1 MHVLIQSANFSH
13 QRTHKSTHYH
23 DCHEIIYITKGS
35 AQIQVNKN
43 TYNATQ
49 GDLVIFSR
57 FEEHAVASR
66 TDDYERYVFQIS
78 PDIPADPPLSKVF
91 SILFNRPQRFCN
103 VLNCTNCEED
113 ILLICQR
120 ILKEKEANASFCN
133 DMLNLLV
140 QQLLIVIYR
149 QLPDVFAV
157 FDESSFDTVQQIQR
171 RMEQSFHDQF
181 SLSSLSAEYGFSIS
195 YLSHLFKRITGN
207 SVMGYLQSCRMAA
220 AKKYLAETD
229 LEVGAI
235 VDKCGFSDSSNF
247 SRSFKRVTGSTPT
260 KFRAQF
266 NTSRI
271 NLN

>member
-1 MHVLIQSANFSH
+1 MHALIQSANFSH

-43 TYNATQ
+43 TYTGRQ

-57 FEEHAVASR
+57 LEEHAVASR
-66 TDDYERYVFQIS
+66 TDDYERYVLQIS
-78 PDIPADPPLSKVF
+78 PNIPMDSPLGKVF

-120 ILKEKEANASFCN
+120 ILHEAESNSSFSI
-133 DMLNLLV
+133 DMLNLLLL
-140 QQLLIVIYR
+140 QLLITVYR
-149 QLPDVFAV
+149 ELPDVFAV
-157 FDESSFDTVQQIQR
+157 FDESSFDIVQQIQHKL
-171 RMEQSFHDQF
+171 ETSFHEQF
-181 SLSSLSAEYGFSIS
+181 SLASLAEEYGFSIS

-207 SVMGYLQSCRMAA
+207 SIMGYLQSCRMAA
-220 AKKYLAETD
+220 AKKYLVESNFD
-229 LEVGAI
+229 VGTI
-235 VDKCGFSDSSNF
+235 VEKCGFSDASNF

-266 NTSRI
+266 NTSKI
-271 NLN
+271 NLI